1 MARTPQYERLLAE
14 LESGELSELER
25 KVLDALLKAPSG
37 FTRGGLIRV
46 VYGVEAQ
53 RNLSNDPNDRKIR
66 KAIESLRNRMI
77 PIISSSGKAG
87 YRLDTSPEAIQNMVE
102 ELRSWIAHMEQKIE
116 VIQQHYS
123 LQGEW
128 LGENTA

>member
-14 LESGELSELER
+14 LDAGELRELER
-25 KVLDALLKAPSG
+25 KVLDALLKAPG
-37 FTRGGLIRV
+37 GITRRGLIRV

-53 RNLSNDPNDRKIR
+53 RNLSNDSHDRKIR

-87 YRLDTSPEAIQNMVE
+87 YRLDTSPEAIRNMIR
-102 ELRSWIAHMEQKIE
+102 ELKSRIAHMEQKIE
-116 VIQQHYS
+116 AIQQHNGH
-123 LQGEW
+123 QGEW
-128 LGENTA
+128 LGEDTA